1 MDLQTSEE
9 GNGQVDRTRR
19 LVIGFSVALV
29 VGFVAAGVFV
39 LREELGLTDGSE
51 RVPSPSE
58 IAWDYLIAL
67 DGRDAAAAAKVT
79 DNPAAANAAL
89 AKIFDELPD
98 ADVSTQLSD
107 VKAGEAEAVGEFDVS
122 WALADS
128 RMWEYRNK
136 ITLVNQEGQWR
147 VRWSPALVHPDLR
160 AGQHLAVVTRSEP
173 PAVVDVDGEPL
184 MKWQGGNPVPVRQDR
199 ALRLQPTMTEQARE
213 RSTPETWAVAAIDP
227 DGKRAQIL
235 PGEGPD
241 QPVPVRSTL
250 SIKAQDAAQSAV
262 DSAGPPSALV
272 AFRPSTG
279 GILAVAQNE
288 AAAAKGPMALSG
300 LYSPGSA
307 FKMATATA
315 AMTKGDVTADSELPC
330 PEKTTVEALTVT
342 NDGDLDLGDIP
353 LRTAFA
359 RSCNTTFGYL
369 AADLT
374 AKELVAGADQLGLNA
389 DFAIPGLPTEA
400 GAVRRAEDDAQRI
413 ENAIGRGAIHT
424 SPFGVALMSATVAAG
439 KPVTPAL
446 WLDYDTK
453 VIEAYEAP
461 SEEVL
466 TALRT
471 MMREAVTA
479 GTAQALRGHG
489 DVYGKTGTAKADGG
503 GQPHSWFTGYRDDV
517 AFAVLVENGGSAKAA
532 LKVAGK
538 FLGG

>member
-1 MDLQTSEE
+1 M
-9 GNGQVDRTRR
+9 DRTRR

-29 VGFVAAGVFV
+29 VGFVVAGVIV
-39 LREELGLTDGSE
+39 LREELGLSDGST

-79 DNPAAANAAL
+79 DAPASAKAAL
-89 AKIFDELPD
+89 AKIFAELPD
-98 ADVSTQLSD
+98 ADVSSRLSD
-107 VKAGEAEAVGEFDVS
+107 IKASETEAVGDFDVR
-122 WALADS
+122 WTLDDS
-128 RMWEYRNK
+128 RTWEYRNK
-136 ITLVNQEGQWR
+136 IKLVNRDGQWR
-147 VRWSPALVHPDLR
+147 VRWSPALVHPGLLR
-160 AGQHLAVVTRSEP
+160 GQHLAVVTRTEP
-173 PAVVDVDGEPL
+173 PAVVDVDGKPL
-184 MKWQGGNPVPVRQDR
+184 MKWQSGNPIPVKPDR
-199 ALRLQPTMTEQARE
+199 AGRLQPTMAEQARK
-213 RSTPETWAVAAIDP
+213 RSGPETWAVAAINS

-241 QPVPVRSTL
+241 QPVAVRSTL
-250 SIKAQDAAQSAV
+250 SIKVQDAAQSAV
-262 DSAGPPSALV
+262 NSAGPPSALV
-272 AFRPSTG
+272 AIRPSTG

-307 FKMATATA
+307 FKVATATA

-359 RSCNTTFGYL
+359 RSCNTTFGHL

-400 GAVRRAEDDAQRI
+400 GAVRPAEDGPQRI

-424 SPFGVALMSATVAAG
+424 SPFGIALMSATVAAG
-439 KPVTPAL
+439 EPVTPAL

-453 VIEAYEAP
+453 VLEAYEAP
-461 SEEVL
+461 SDEVL
-466 TALRT
+466 TALRS
-471 MMREAVTA
+471 MMREAVMA

-489 DVYGKTGTAKADGG
+489 EVHGKTGTAKADGG
-503 GQPHSWFTGYRDDV
+503 GAPHSWFTGYRDDV
-517 AFAVLVENGGSAKAA
+517 AFAVLVENGGSAQAA
-532 LKVAGK
+532 LKVADK
-538 FLGG
+538 FLGGL